1 MLFKSYF
8 LTEMNQKD
16 SLEYK
21 QAIANLYSR
30 RSQSYDSIEW
40 HEKIAHQL
48 VDYADIKVGSKV
60 LDIATGTGMV
70 AFYIA
75 SKIGSLGSVIG
86 IDISDGMLQIANS
99 KLKSNGQS
107 NISFEKG
114 DGEALNFKD
123 NSFDYIFCSSALI
136 WMSDIES
143 ALRHWRTKLK
153 VNGKLGFHAFYG
165 NAFVTGVIAQ
175 TVLQK
180 YGVSYLMN
188 KPTGTKDKCYKL
200 MKQAGFKNIDI
211 RVVADGSYIGL
222 EEARSSWVT
231 ASHPAPGQFPHPMA
245 AMTSEQQAAAQSD
258 FEQELEKLNTKQ
270 GIWNDMTVFYVF
282 GEK

>member
-1 MLFKSYF
+1 LLNLFHNI
-8 LTEMNQKD
+8 EMNQKD
-16 SLEYK
+16 SLDYK

-40 HEKIAHQL
+40 HEKIAHKL
-48 VDYADIKVGSKV
+48 VDYADITAGSKV

-70 AFYIA
+70 AFYVA

-86 IDISDGMLQIANS
+86 IDISDGMLQIANL
-99 KLKSNGQS
+99 KLKSCGLS
-107 NISFEKG
+107 NIKFEKG

-123 NSFDYIFCSSALI
+123 TTFDYIFCSSAFI

-143 ALRHWRTKLK
+143 VLRHWHTKLK
-153 VNGKLGFHAFYG
+153 DHGKLGFHAFYG

-175 TVLQK
+175 NVLQK

-188 KPTGTKDKCYKL
+188 KPTGTKDKCHEL
-200 MKQAGFKNIDI
+200 MRQGGFKNIDI
-211 RVVADGSYIGL
+211 KIIAGGSYIGL
-222 EEARSSWVT
+222 EEAKSSWVT
-231 ASHPAPGQFPHPMA
+231 SSHPAPGQFPHPMA
-245 AMTSEQQAAAQSD
+245 QMTSEQQAAAQSE
-258 FEQELEKLNTKQ
+258 FEHELEKLNSEQ